1 MSYSIILTGKYKL
14 FVLKY
19 IAYIQKIIQNVIG
32 SFSGGMYTGRLG
44 DLGDL
49 VREVSYAKVFYLTSK
64 FNI

>member
-1 MSYSIILTGKYKL
+1 MANNNFLYKNTSRT
-14 FVLKY
+14 FN
-19 IAYIQKIIQNVIG
+19 KIIYNVIG